1 MASCITTT
9 VHHDFTT
16 NSSKKSKGRDH
27 QAPTAAPPAPPNAT
41 ACNDHKDYTD
51 REIILTLHSH
61 FRKNQMSNLQG
72 FYLMDADADQMIGA
86 KDILSILKDARLVI
100 SLDRV
105 RSLITDFVSN
115 EEEEMNVH
123 GYLRFMASA
132 YAHKYDN
139 QL

>member
-1 MASCITTT
+1 
-9 VHHDFTT
+9 
-16 NSSKKSKGRDH
+16 
-27 QAPTAAPPAPPNAT
+27 
-41 ACNDHKDYTD
+41 
-51 REIILTLHSH
+51 
-61 FRKNQMSNLQG
+61 
-72 FYLMDADADQMIGA
+72 MDADADQMIGA